1 MIDTEENKVAVSED
15 GGIYGHE
22 LPIKDLLDRF
32 EILYRDNENL
42 SLLRRIYN
50 DRDLSSIF
58 KLTEDEELRKA
69 VMENNLHSL
78 FRLLENYQCLISDH
92 EELRKAVVE
101 QNLRSIFRV
110 LESQVCLVGDHED
123 LRKAVVEQNLHS
135 LFRVLD
141 NFQINP
147 TIELDDLRK
156 AITEKQLHSIFRLYD
171 DVDDLRKAVIDKNL
185 YSIFRLYDDVGDL
198 RKAVVDKNLSSIFN
212 LLDLIEHKKLILDDN
227 RFCLHRILESYVP
240 ESSLLKALKFIEQQ
254 QIPFQHDCLSR
265 GQLKS
270 KQWIIDNLTAL
281 DIDLGCVFLCA
292 GWYATLSAMMLESG
306 LKISKIRSFDI
317 DPSCERLAE
326 TFNRQW
332 VVDDWIFK
340 SVTKDIMDINYKIE
354 EYTVKKHD
362 GSTETL
368 WDVPDTVINT
378 SCEHIDRFSEW
389 YSKIPEGVLLILQTN
404 NYTDIEDHVNCSHS
418 LEDFTEQTPMQE
430 CLYEGELDLGQY
442 KRFMRIGYK

>member
-1 MIDTEENKVAVSED
+1 M
-15 GGIYGHE
+15 
-22 LPIKDLLDRF
+22 
-32 EILYRDNENL
+32 
-42 SLLRRIYN
+42 
-50 DRDLSSIF
+50 
-58 KLTEDEELRKA
+58 
-69 VMENNLHSL
+69 
-78 FRLLENYQCLISDH
+78 
-92 EELRKAVVE
+92 
-101 QNLRSIFRV
+101 
-110 LESQVCLVGDHED
+110 
-123 LRKAVVEQNLHS
+123 
-135 LFRVLD
+135 
-141 NFQINP
+141 
-147 TIELDDLRK
+147 
-156 AITEKQLHSIFRLYD
+156 
-171 DVDDLRKAVIDKNL
+171 
-185 YSIFRLYDDVGDL
+185 
-198 RKAVVDKNLSSIFN
+198 VDKNLSSIFN